1 MTYRAAVLVLV
12 AAFTIPAVAAETKT
26 EQELHVLKAY
36 CGPDIERLCPKVE
49 PGHGRIK
56 ACLRAHKEQISVG
69 CAQALE
75 KLKKK

>member
-1 MTYRAAVLVLV
+1 VTYRSAVLVF
-12 AAFTIPAVAAETKT
+12 AAVFTVPALAAETKT
-26 EQELHVLKAY
+26 QQELHMLKAY

-56 ACLRAHKEQISVG
+56 ACLRGHKEQISVG
-69 CAQALE
+69 CAQALQ